1 MRIKRF
7 RNWAMCIVWAVLPA
21 IPAAQAGP
29 EILDEIGWLPADIDF
44 ALAVRDMNQVREMP
58 LGQGLTN
65 LVNAGLLFG
74 GAQESAT
81 LDAWRSLS
89 RELGFTEQQAFSALL
104 GERFFCASRVRD
116 DGESDW
122 VMYSRTTTKIARII
136 RQRLDVSPR
145 EIKHNRVLMSLEGG
159 KFRLGSM
166 IDGDN
171 AWLMLAPMHRDGL
184 FQQIANENRTPAW
197 LELGDTI
204 PMREL
209 RTLGD
214 GELAVYMT
222 FDGRADHGWFGLVA
236 DAQFDTVRFRLLA
249 DPGKDLP
256 PVEPWSTARFDEF
269 RDGALFAHV
278 ERLPTDEAPQVDPN
292 ALDGIGAMLGELRNL
307 LEIPRRMLGDD
318 LGLILGNR
326 FALAVYPK
334 NGGGVALGAGMEAS
348 DVKALADPGDAA
360 MRSIVESIR
369 LFYGA
374 DQTEFNFV
382 GALPRAERS
391 ITLEPSLPDAGQQKL
406 FEQGLPPFGDRLDFT
421 WSFRDTIGQAPLGWW
436 VVGTEHEAFDRAAE
450 SLTIWINPETD
461 LGITAPWLILL
472 DAHPAALM
480 EELHR
485 GGVPK
490 PASPTGIESVDSLT
504 LRTWIDDGGELVVG
518 EGAVRITEP
527 RELRKG
533 RRRHQR

>member
-1 MRIKRF
+1 
-7 RNWAMCIVWAVLPA
+7 MCIVWAVLPVT
-21 IPAAQAGP
+21 PAAQAGP
-29 EILDEIGWLPADIDF
+29 AILDEISWLPADIDF
-44 ALAVRDMNQVREMP
+44 VLAVRDMNSVREMP
-58 LGQGLTN
+58 LGQGLTD
-65 LVNAGLLFG
+65 LVNTGLLIG
-74 GAQESAT
+74 GAQESPT

-89 RELGFTEQQAFSALL
+89 RELGFTEEQAFSALL

-122 VMYSRTTTKIARII
+122 VMYSRTTSKIARII
-136 RQRLDVSPR
+136 RKRLDVSPR

-166 IDGDN
+166 IEGDH
-171 AWLMLAPMHRDGL
+171 AWLMLAPTDRDGL
-184 FQQIANENRTPAW
+184 FQQITNDDRAPAW

-209 RTLGD
+209 HTLGD

-222 FDGRADHGWFGLVA
+222 FDGRADHGWFGMVA
-236 DAQFDTVRFRLLA
+236 DARFDTVRFRLIA

-256 PVEPWSTARFDEF
+256 PVEPWSTAMFDEF

-278 ERLPTDEAPQVDPN
+278 ERLPADNAPLVDPN
-292 ALDGIGAMLGELRNL
+292 ALDGIGAMLGELRNV

-334 NGGGVALGAGMEAS
+334 AGDGVALGAGMEAS

-360 MRSIVESIR
+360 MRSIIESIR

-374 DQTEFNFV
+374 EQTAFNFV

-391 ITLEPSLPDAGQQKL
+391 ITLEPSQPGEGHGHQFAM
-406 FEQGLPPFGDRLDFT
+406 GLPPFGDWVDFT
-421 WSFRDTIGQAPLGWW
+421 WSFRDTVGQAPMGWW
-436 VVGTEHEAFDRAAE
+436 VAGTEGKAFSRASE
-450 SLTIWINPETD
+450 SLTMWIDSETD
-461 LGITAPWLILL
+461 PGITAPWLILL

-485 GGVPK
+485 GGVPR
-490 PASPTGIESVDSLT
+490 PATPTGIAAIDSLT
-504 LRTWIDDGGELVVG
+504 LRTWIDEGGELVVG

-527 RELRKG
+527 RKLRRGGK
-533 RRRHQR
+533 RQLR